1 MAVVPNTNLRLIQCP
16 LTLDNKNQIT
26 FTDKQ
31 AQANYFLS
39 LTHTEL
45 DEISYQRKDNFIRV
59 GDHIDNILPFNYVM
73 YKNENYTNKWFYAF
87 ITGMEYVSDYCT
99 NVYITTDVFQ
109 TWQFDLTFKQS
120 FVEREMLSVSED
132 VPGANLLPEGLEIGE
147 LKANGTAE
155 FDELEMIPVIA
166 YSGET
171 VPGLNGQGVFNIQQG
186 GYIIN
191 GIPSSVAFILCNT
204 TDAFNMFMRAI
215 QEETYSQY
223 LISCFT
229 VPRLAVANFMNSN
242 YQIPAYS
249 IPGIFVLDNKNYNSN
264 QTRTTKQLV
273 STPSNLDGYTPR
285 NQKLRTYPYVYVGF
299 NPPNGSSKIFRY
311 EDFSEGTPKF
321 DIISEVNPNPTVIFI
336 PKNYRG
342 MTGDSLQDICSLS
355 GYPTLSSKSDY
366 FNSWLAQNGEIIN
379 LQMEQEQFNYEIGQ
393 LQNVAGGV
401 SSLVG
406 NVASGNI
413 GGAVSDVINTPL
425 NMYSQSQNHDFYVKQ
440 QMAQIEKQKL
450 LPDSVNLSSSNAT
463 LLGFGLQDKNIFTRY
478 NIKAQFAERIDKFF
492 DMYGY
497 LTNKV
502 KLPNTHNRPNWNYV
516 KTIGVNI
523 IANIPQTDLQ
533 TIKNIFDNG
542 ITLWHNT
549 STFLDYSQNNR

>member
-73 YKNENYTNKWFYAF
+73 YKNENYTDKWFYAF

-109 TWQFDLTFKQS
+109 TWQFYLTFKQS
-120 FVEREMLSVSED
+120 FVEREMLSVAED

-155 FDELEMIPVIA
+155 FDELEMVPVIA

-171 VPGLNGQGVFNIQQG
+171 VPGLNGVGAFNIQQG

-249 IPGIFVLDNKNYNSN
+249 IPGIFVLDNKNYNNN

-273 STPSNLDGYTPR
+273 STPSSLDGYTPR
-285 NQKLRTYPYVYVGF
+285 NQKLRTYPYLYVGF
-299 NPPNGSSKIFRY
+299 NPPNASSKIFRY
-311 EDFSEGTPKF
+311 EDFSGGTPEF

-342 MTGDSLQDICSLS
+342 MTGDSLQDICSMN

-379 LQMEQEQFNYEIGQ
+379 LQMQQEQFNYEIGQ
-393 LQNVAGGV
+393 VQNVVGGV
-401 SSLVG
+401 GSLVG
-406 NVASGNI
+406 NVASRNI
-413 GGAVSDVINTPL
+413 GGAISDVINTPL

-533 TIKNIFDNG
+533 TIKNMFDNG

>member
-155 FDELEMIPVIA
+155 FDELEMVPVIA

-171 VPGLNGQGVFNIQQG
+171 VPGLNGVGAFNIQQG

-249 IPGIFVLDNKNYNSN
+249 IPGIFVLDNKNYNNN

-273 STPSNLDGYTPR
+273 STPSSLDGYTPR
-285 NQKLRTYPYVYVGF
+285 NQKLRTYPYLYVGF

-311 EDFSEGTPKF
+311 EDFSQGTPEF

-379 LQMEQEQFNYEIGQ
+379 LQMQQEQFNYEIGQ
-393 LQNVAGGV
+393 LQNVVGGV
-401 SSLVG
+401 GSLVG
-406 NVASGNI
+406 NVASKNI
-413 GGAVSDVINTPL
+413 GGAISDVINTPL

-450 LPDSVNLSSSNAT
+450 LPDSINLSSSNAT

>member
-1 MAVVPNTNLRLIQCP
+1 MAVTPDTELRLISVP
-16 LTLDNKNQIT
+16 IGIDNKNQLT
-26 FTDKQ
+26 FENET
-31 AQANYFLS
+31 AQTNYFLS
-39 LTHTEL
+39 LPHVEFN
-45 DEISYQRKDNFIRV
+45 EISYQRKDSIVRLGV
-59 GDHIDNILPFNYVM
+59 HIDDIINFNYVM
-73 YKNENYTNKWFYAF
+73 YKNNNYTDKWFYAF
-87 ITGMEYVSDYCT
+87 ITDMKYDTDYMT

-311 EDFSEGTPKF
+311 EDFSQGTPEF

-342 MTGDSLQDICSLS
+342 MTGDSLQDICSMS

-379 LQMEQEQFNYEIGQ
+379 LQMQQEQFNYEIGQ
-393 LQNVAGGV
+393 LQNVVGGV
-401 SSLVG
+401 GSLVG
-406 NVASGNI
+406 NVASGNV
-413 GGAVSDVINTPL
+413 GGAVSDVISTPL

-450 LPDSVNLSSSNAT
+450 LPDSINLSSSNAT

-502 KLPNTHNRPNWNYV
+502 KLPNTHNRPNWNYI

-523 IANIPQTDLQ
+523 IGNIPQTDLQ

>member
-109 TWQFDLTFKQS
+109 TWQFDLIFKQS
-120 FVEREMLSVSED
+120 FVEREMLSVAED

-155 FDELEMIPVIA
+155 FDELEMVPVIA

-171 VPGLNGQGVFNIQQG
+171 VPGLNGVGAFNIQQG

-249 IPGIFVLDNKNYNSN
+249 IPGIFVLDNKNYNNN

-299 NPPNGSSKIFRY
+299 NPPNGTSKIFRY

-342 MTGDSLQDICSLS
+342 MTGDSLQDICSMS

-393 LQNVAGGV
+393 VQNIAGGV
-401 SSLVG
+401 GSLVG
-406 NVASGNI
+406 NVASGNV
-413 GGAVSDVINTPL
+413 GGAISDVINTPL

-502 KLPNTHNRPNWNYV
+502 KLPNTHNRPNWNYI

-523 IANIPQTDLQ
+523 IGNIPQTDLQ
-533 TIKNIFDNG
+533 TIKNMFDNG

>member
-109 TWQFDLTFKQS
+109 TWQFDLIFKQS
-120 FVEREMLSVSED
+120 FVEREMLSVAED

-147 LKANGTAE
+147 PKANGTAE
-155 FDELEMIPVIA
+155 FDELEMVPVIA

-171 VPGLNGQGVFNIQQG
+171 VPGLNGVGAFNIQQG

-249 IPGIFVLDNKNYNSN
+249 IPGIFVLDNKNYNNN

-299 NPPNGSSKIFRY
+299 NPPNGTSKIFRY

-342 MTGDSLQDICSLS
+342 MTGDSLQDICSMS

-393 LQNVAGGV
+393 VQNVTGGV
-401 SSLVG
+401 GSLAG

-413 GGAVSDVINTPL
+413 GGAISDVINTPL

-450 LPDSVNLSSSNAT
+450 LPDSINLSSSNAT

>member
-155 FDELEMIPVIA
+155 FDELEMVPVIA

-171 VPGLNGQGVFNIQQG
+171 VPGLNGVGAFNIQQG

-249 IPGIFVLDNKNYNSN
+249 IPGIFVLDNKNYNNN

-379 LQMEQEQFNYEIGQ
+379 LQMQQEQFNYEIGQ
-393 LQNVAGGV
+393 LQNIAGGV
-401 SSLVG
+401 GSLVG
-406 NVASGNI
+406 NVANGNI

-463 LLGFGLQDKNIFTRY
+463 LLGYDLQDKNIFTRY

>member
-155 FDELEMIPVIA
+155 FDELEMVPVIA

-171 VPGLNGQGVFNIQQG
+171 VPGLNGVGAFNIQQG

-249 IPGIFVLDNKNYNSN
+249 IPGIFVLDNKNYNNN

-285 NQKLRTYPYVYVGF
+285 NQKLRTYPYLYLGF
-299 NPPNGSSKIFRY
+299 NPPNGSSKIYRY
-311 EDFSEGTPKF
+311 EDFSGGIPQFE
-321 DIISEVNPNPTVIFI
+321 IISEVNPNPTVIFI

-342 MTGDSLQDICSLS
+342 MTGDSLQDICSMS

-379 LQMEQEQFNYEIGQ
+379 LQMQQEQFNYEIGQ
-393 LQNVAGGV
+393 LQNIAGGV
-401 SSLVG
+401 GSLVG
-406 NVASGNI
+406 NVGSGNI

>member
-109 TWQFDLTFKQS
+109 TWQFDLIFKQS
-120 FVEREMLSVSED
+120 FVEREMLSVAED

-147 LKANGTAE
+147 PKANGTAE
-155 FDELEMIPVIA
+155 FDELEMVPVIA

-171 VPGLNGQGVFNIQQG
+171 VPGLNGVGSFNLQQG

-249 IPGIFVLDNKNYNSN
+249 IPGIFVLDNKNYNNN

-273 STPSNLDGYTPR
+273 STPSSLDGYTPR
-285 NQKLRTYPYVYVGF
+285 NQKLRTYPYLYVGF

-311 EDFSEGTPKF
+311 EDFSQGTPEF

-342 MTGDSLQDICSLS
+342 MTGDSLQDICSMS

-379 LQMEQEQFNYEIGQ
+379 LQMQQEQFNYEIGQ
-393 LQNVAGGV
+393 VQNVAGGV
-401 SSLVG
+401 GSLAG
-406 NVASGNI
+406 NVASGNV
-413 GGAVSDVINTPL
+413 GGAISDVINTPL

-450 LPDSVNLSSSNAT
+450 LPDSINLSSSNAT

-533 TIKNIFDNG
+533 TIKNMFDNG